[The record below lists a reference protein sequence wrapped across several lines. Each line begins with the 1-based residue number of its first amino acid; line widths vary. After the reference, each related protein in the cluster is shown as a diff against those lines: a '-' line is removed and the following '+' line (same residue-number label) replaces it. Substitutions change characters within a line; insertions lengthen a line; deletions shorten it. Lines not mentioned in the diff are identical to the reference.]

1 MKSFLFFVRH
11 QDGGGVIFEKC
22 LPLVFSSSLILLPV
36 CDEWPHPFRTI
47 APLISLL
54 RPVAGH
60 KKLSYLPIPRYRTD
74 CTVL

>member
-1 MKSFLFFVRH
+1 M
-11 QDGGGVIFEKC
+11 GGGVIFEKC

-54 RPVAGH
+54 RPSGSRSQKVVV
-60 KKLSYLPIPRYRTD
+60 PTD
-74 CTVL
+74 TVLTVLY